1 MGRPRMSKRTREQIE
16 NDMVFESE
24 LFLKG
29 YSYREIA
36 QRLNEHNKKFG
47 LDYQMSHA
55 GVFKDMQRAMVQWKK
70 ERFDNIDEYIQQDLK
85 KLDRMEQTAWEAW
98 EKSCTGKERV
108 KSRDSKKPN
117 KKDAEVNDPDYYG
130 YTETS
135 NETSSG
141 NPRFLDIL
149 LNIQQRRAKL
159 LGYDAPVKVDVSGKT
174 SHSFEGPR
182 YDAKDIPDDLL
193 FAVVDKLQSAEFNKE
208 MEAKNKSE
216 E

>member
-1 MGRPRMSKRTREQIE
+1 MRPKQNKRTREQIE
-16 NDMVFESE
+16 SDMLFETE

-29 YSYREIA
+29 YSYREISE
-36 QRLNEHNKKFG
+36 RLNKYNSDRGFN
-47 LDYQMSHA
+47 YTITHA
-55 GVFKDMQRAMVQWKK
+55 GVFKDMQKAMVQWKK
-70 ERFDNIDEYIQQDLK
+70 ERFDNIEEYIQQDLK
-85 KLDRMEQTAWEAW
+85 KLDRLEQTTWEAW

-108 KSRDSKKPN
+108 KVKKESVSRDKP
-117 KKDAEVNDPDYYG
+117 DDTTLYDE
-130 YTETS
+130 ETV

-174 SHSFEGPR
+174 AHSFEGPR
-182 YDAKDIPDDLL
+182 YDPKDIPDELL

-208 MEAKNKSE
+208 MEAKQKSE